1 MMHGRRQ
8 LEVVIVGVAIHPHV
22 AGDLLHARDD
32 ARRGAETAFV
42 CAHPGTENPPARPLL
57 CLWPDERNSRGKRA
71 DDGGEG
77 RAFGHGGS
85 SVKGTSS
92 YSGPTVRASR
102 SSVPARCI
110 RGVRLEIAGLRWETR
125 TIRMVA

>member
-32 ARRGAETAFV
+32 ARRGAETTFV
-42 CAHPGTENPPARPLL
+42 GAHPGTENPPARPLL
-57 CLWPDERNSRGKRA
+57 RLWPDERDSRGKRA
-71 DDGGEG
+71 DDGGKG
-77 RAFGHGGS
+77 RAFGHGEG

-92 YSGPTVRASR
+92 YSGVSIRASR
-102 SSVPARCI
+102 RDQAMKSRK
-110 RGVRLEIAGLRWETR
+110 GLFSF
-125 TIRMVA
+125 